1 MQEGYYPL
9 ISRHRMKIII
19 TLKFLITTIIF
30 TLLLFCKSELN
41 AQVNVV
47 TQHNDLARTGWNN
60 SETILNTKNVKQGMF
75 GKLYSRSVDDQ
86 IYAQILVVKN
96 VLIPNKGVK
105 NLVFAA
111 TVNNSVYAFDA
122 DSASEISPYWQVNL
136 TAPGLRPARN
146 TDETDACSGNY
157 LDFSGNMGIVGTPV
171 IDSVAGVLYVVARST
186 KDSLSGFVQY
196 LHALD
201 IATGAE
207 KPNSPKL
214 ITAQIN
220 GYGDGNINGVITF
233 NAQKQN
239 QRSGLLLSDGKVYIT
254 YASHCDWGPY
264 HGWIL
269 GYDKTT
275 LEQKIVYNNTPE
287 GYNGG
292 IWMSGGAP
300 SVDEAGN
307 IYVAS
312 GNGSIGLEG
321 DLLDLTNRSESAV
334 KLVPEGNTL
343 TTATFF
349 TPKNFLTLEGGDL
362 DFGVTQMLLIP
373 NTNLVM
379 TGCKDGSLYLMD
391 RDNMGGY
398 NAETDNVIQS
408 IKLGNNAHLH
418 TSLTYYKGSQ
428 KEFVYAWSENIALKA
443 FPFDRNTNKF
453 DLSNTINS
461 GSQGPIGNSGAF
473 TSVSSNGSVD
483 STAILWA
490 SFAANGDA
498 NQSVRPGILIA
509 FDATDVTKELWN
521 SSQEPTDNAGD
532 YAKFNCPTIANG
544 KVYLATFS
552 NRFVVYGL
560 TGNLEDTCNSFDIA
574 LNKPAVASSQ
584 ESSQLNAAAAFDG
597 DPGTRWASM
606 KGNDLQYIYVDLG
619 EKYDLCRVV
628 LKWENALAKNF
639 TIDVSDDEINWT
651 TIKNITDNVSVT
663 NYLSVKGS
671 GRYVRMYATERGS
684 MYAYSL
690 YSFEVYGKQCVSNC
704 LVPASLSATNIHET
718 SATLHWKA
726 DGVSRFNVQYKQVTS
741 PEWTTVS
748 SDQNSIVLN
757 NLDPGNDYFYR
768 IQSVCSSSEKSAYSG
783 TASFSQVSDSIICS
797 PLPTRWTTQDIGN
810 TELAGSA
817 CFSNGI
823 FTLKGSGHGIAQ
835 NAGAFRFAFQTLVG
849 DGEFIARISSMDAL
863 DSLNKCGIMIRET
876 QSATSKY
883 VFIGLTRGNTA
894 TFQARSSISEDAVSV
909 DSGGDDIASPYWVK
923 LVKSGSVYAAF
934 ISADGASWK
943 QLGNTVNA
951 NFGSESPVYAGLAI
965 TSHDNSK
972 VTIATVDHY
981 SYSNG
986 VRPVTLLSF
995 DASLNLNQSID
1006 LKWITTLEMNT
1017 SYFVIERSNGNNN
1030 FVSIDTVTALN
1041 NGSFS
1046 IIYNEKDNFP
1056 LKGTNI
1062 YRLKIIDIFGNF
1074 SYSGLAS
1081 VTITDSKAPVV
1092 FPNPAKSY
1100 VHIGR
1105 GTEAIKHVNLY
1116 DISGKVILR
1125 RGYTGSDNMIDLP
1138 ISGLV
1143 RGIYIVE
1150 ITTSTNVYR
1159 DKLIKQ

>member
-1 MQEGYYPL
+1 
-9 ISRHRMKIII
+9 MKI
-19 TLKFLITTIIF
+19 TF
-30 TLLLFCKSELN
+30 TLRLFASIIICAFLLLCKSKLI
-41 AQVNVV
+41 AQTNVV
-47 TQHNDLARTGWNN
+47 TQHNDLARTGWNR
-60 SETILNTKNVKQGMF
+60 SETILNTKNVKSGMF
-75 GKLYSRSVDDQ
+75 GKLYSREVDDQ
-86 IYAQILVVKN
+86 IYAQLLVVNN
-96 VLIPNKGVK
+96 VFVPNKGVR

-122 DSASEISPYWQVNL
+122 DSENQITPYWQVNL
-136 TAPGLRPARN
+136 TAPGLRPVRN

-171 IDSVAGVLYVVARST
+171 IDSVSGVLYVVARST
-186 KDSLSGFVQY
+186 VDSLSGFVQY
-196 LHALD
+196 LHAID

-207 KPNSPKL
+207 KPNSPRL
-214 ITAQIN
+214 ITAQVN

-233 NAQKQN
+233 DSQKQN

-275 LEQKIVYNNTPE
+275 LEQKVVYNNTPE

-292 IWMSGGAP
+292 IWMSAGAP
-300 SVDEAGN
+300 SVDDAGN

-312 GNGSIGLEG
+312 GNGSMGVEG
-321 DLLDLTNRSESAV
+321 NLSDLTNRSESAV
-334 KLVPEGNTL
+334 KLVPTGSTL

-349 TPKNFLTLEGGDL
+349 SPKNYLTLEGGDL

-373 NTNLVM
+373 NTNRVM
-379 TGCKDGSLYLMD
+379 TGCKDGTIYLMD

-398 NAETDNVIQS
+398 NAENDNVVQA

-443 FPFDRNTNKF
+443 FLYDRNTNSF
-453 DLSNTINS
+453 DLSKTINS

-473 TSVSSNGSVD
+473 TSISSNGSVD

-552 NRFVVYGL
+552 NKFVVYGL
-560 TGNLEDTCNSFDIA
+560 TGKVADTCNSYNLA
-574 LNKPAVASSQ
+574 LNKPAVASST
-584 ESSQLNAAAAFDG
+584 ESSIYDASAAFDG
-597 DPGTRWASM
+597 DAYTRWASM
-606 KGNDLQYIYVDLG
+606 QGNDSQYIYVDLG
-619 EKYDLCRVV
+619 QRYDLCRVI
-628 LKWENALAKNF
+628 LKWETALAKHF
-639 TIDVSDDEINWT
+639 TLDVSDDAINWT
-651 TIKNITDNVSVT
+651 TIKSITNNVSVT
-663 NYLSVKGS
+663 NLLSVKGA
-671 GRYVRMYATERGS
+671 GRYVRMNAIERGS
-684 MYAYSL
+684 IYGYSIF
-690 YSFEVYGKQCVSNC
+690 SFEVYGTQCESNC
-704 LVPASLSATNIHET
+704 IVPASLSASDIHET
-718 SATLHWKA
+718 SATLHWEA
-726 DGVSRFNVQYKQVTS
+726 NGVSKFNVQYKQVTS
-741 PEWTTVS
+741 PEWTTIS
-748 SDQNSIVLN
+748 TDQNSITLN
-757 NLDPGNDYFYR
+757 SLDPGNDYFYR
-768 IQSVCSSSEKSAYSG
+768 IQSICSSSENSAFSG
-783 TASFSQVSDSIICS
+783 TASFSQVSDSIFCS

-810 TELAGSA
+810 TGLSGSA
-817 CFSNGI
+817 CFSDGI
-823 FTLKGSGHGIAQ
+823 FTLKGSGHGIAGK
-835 NAGAFRFAFQTLVG
+835 AGAFRFAFQTLVG

-894 TFQARSSISEDAVSV
+894 TFQTRASVSENAVSV
-909 DSGGDDIASPYWVK
+909 NSENDITYPYWVK
-923 LVKSGSVYAAF
+923 LVKSGSSYAAF
-934 ISADGASWK
+934 ISSDGIKWK
-943 QLGNTVNA
+943 PLGNTVNA
-951 NFGSESPVYAGLAI
+951 NFGSGSPVYAGLAI

-972 VTIATVDHY
+972 LTIATVDNY
-981 SYSNG
+981 SYSNS
-986 VRPVTLLSF
+986 VRPVSLLSF
-995 DASLNLNQSID
+995 DASLNLNQSVD
-1006 LKWITTLEMNT
+1006 LKWITTLEMNNK
-1017 SYFVIERSNGNNN
+1017 YFVIERSNGNNN
-1030 FVSIDTVTALN
+1030 FIAIDTVAALN

-1046 IIYNEKDNFP
+1046 IIYDRKDNFP
-1056 LKGTNI
+1056 LAGINI
-1062 YRLKIIDIFGNF
+1062 YRLKMVDIFDNY

-1081 VTITDSKAPVV
+1081 VNITDSKAPVV
-1092 FPNPAKSY
+1092 YPNPAKSY
-1100 VHIGR
+1100 IHIAR
-1105 GTEAIKHVNLY
+1105 GTEAVKHINLY
-1116 DISGKVILR
+1116 DISGKVILSR
-1125 RGYTGSDNMIDLP
+1125 TYTSGNNIIELP

-1143 RGIYIVE
+1143 RGTYIVE
-1150 ITTSTNVYR
+1150 ITTPTNVYR